1 MLQKNVDKSN
11 ARPFQERDERQMT
24 VLINAAVIQGERDGL
39 CRIRNVSATGLS
51 IETSMPL
58 SVDEPAV
65 VTLHSGF
72 ALTCIVR
79 WTRDG
84 RTGMSCEANPLEA
97 VRGAQG
103 VTPEED
109 PGPALPRFSRAV
121 AAEAAVLGII
131 HPCRMDSIST
141 RDIILTG
148 VTEGFEPGRFFS
160 VHIRGLGDFPAT
172 VRVSEGESIFARF
185 AAPIPFATLDGWLTD
200 EPWKRERSI
209 SHR

>member
-1 MLQKNVDKSN
+1 MLQNDVDKSN
-11 ARPFQERDERQMT
+11 ARPFQDRGERQMT

-39 CRIRNVSATGLS
+39 CRIRNMSATGLS

-58 SVDEPAV
+58 TVDEPAV

-79 WTRDG
+79 WTKDG
-84 RTGMSCEANPLEA
+84 RTGMSCDSNPLE
-97 VRGAQG
+97 VVQGTQGA
-103 VTPEED
+103 TPED
-109 PGPALPRFSRAV
+109 DQTPALPRFSRAV
-121 AAEAAVLGII
+121 AAETAVLGIV

-141 RDIILTG
+141 RDIILTS
-148 VTEGFEPGRFFS
+148 VTESMEPGRFFS

-172 VRVSEGESIFARF
+172 VRVREGEGIFARF
-185 AAPIPFATLDGWLTD
+185 SAPIPFAVLDAWLTD